1 MTISSVALYHT
12 SQIRD
17 CEHRAIVDSGITETE
32 LMARAGRAAFVL
44 LKRQFPSAHKII
56 IFCGS
61 GNNAGDGYVLAA
73 LLHKAGY
80 CVVINQYKTPDKL
93 PPAAHDAALLA
104 IALGVPCQVVDE
116 GIDND
121 TDLIVD
127 ALLGT
132 GLNGRVQEPLVTAI
146 TQINESELPVLSLD
160 VPSGLDA
167 DTGHVMGICV
177 RATITITF
185 IGKKAGMMTLDGPDY
200 CGEIAGDDLNLA
212 PLLSTISPVAEILDS
227 NLSTT
232 LLPKRLRNC
241 HKNDFGHVL
250 VIGGGSSMP
259 GSVCLA
265 ANAAL
270 RVGAG
275 VVTVAT
281 KPVYANQALS
291 GLPEAM
297 VAAIENPTD
306 LLPLINKAT
315 VCVIGPGLGMDD
327 WAIALYKQV
336 IASQL
341 PMVIDASALRILA
354 QSPQQDDNWV
364 LTPHPG
370 EAASLLGCTLQDIQA
385 DRYNAAIQLQVKYGG
400 NVVLKGVGTLV
411 RTTEPATYLCS
422 RGNSGMASAGMGD
435 VLSGAI
441 AGLVGQGLSLIDA
454 AKTGVWLHAR
464 AADLAVRKLGE
475 RGLLAS
481 DLMPFLRLLVNE

>member
-1 MTISSVALYHT
+1 MTISSAALYHT

-17 CEHRAIVDSGITETE
+17 CEQRAIRDSGITEAE

-44 LKRQFPSAHKII
+44 VQQSFPLAHKIV

-61 GNNAGDGYVLAA
+61 GNNAGDGYVLAS
-73 LLHKAGY
+73 LLHNAGY
-80 CVVINQYKTPDKL
+80 SIVINQYKSPDKL
-93 PPAAHDAALLA
+93 PPSARDAALAAL
-104 IALGVPCQVVDE
+104 ALGIHCHSVDE

-167 DTGHVMGICV
+167 DTGNVMGVCV
-177 RATITITF
+177 RATTTITF
-185 IGKKAGMMTLDGPDY
+185 IGQKAGMMTLDGPDQ
-200 CGEIAGDDLNLA
+200 CGEIVCNDLNLTVH
-212 PLLSTISPVAEILDS
+212 LSTICPVAEILDS
-227 NLSTT
+227 HLSAT

-241 HKNDFGHVL
+241 HKNEFGHVL
-250 VIGGGSSMP
+250 IIGGGIGMP

-281 KPVYANQALS
+281 KPVYAGQALC

-297 VAAIENPTD
+297 IAPIDEASC

-315 VCVIGPGLGMDD
+315 VCVIGPGLGLDE
-327 WAIALYKQV
+327 WAVQLFRQV

-354 QSPQQDDNWV
+354 QSPQEDDNWI

-370 EAASLLGCTLQDIQA
+370 EAASLLGCRAQDIQA
-385 DRYNAAIQLQVKYGG
+385 DRYHAATQLQAKYGG

-411 RTTEPATYLCS
+411 RTSEPLTWLCD
-422 RGNSGMASAGMGD
+422 RGNPGMASAGMGD
-435 VLSGAI
+435 VLSGVI
-441 AGLVGQGLSLIDA
+441 AGLVGQGLSLADA
-454 AKTGVWLHAR
+454 AKTGVWLHAS
-464 AADLAVRKLGE
+464 AADLAVRKSGE

-481 DLMPFLRLLVNE
+481 DLMPYLRLLVNE